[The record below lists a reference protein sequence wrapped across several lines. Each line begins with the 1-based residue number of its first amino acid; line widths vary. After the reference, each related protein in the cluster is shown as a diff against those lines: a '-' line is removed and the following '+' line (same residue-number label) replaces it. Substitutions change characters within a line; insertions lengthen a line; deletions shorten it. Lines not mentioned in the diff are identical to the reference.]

1 MSGSGIWI
9 WIPNAD
15 PDSGS
20 RPKLNTD
27 LTGSGSKTLLAMQVM
42 FTNLGIKIPGI
53 QDQNIAMIFSDN
65 NKINETMLQDIHS
78 LNKQNMNSVQNIIS
92 GDCLTKES
100 REELKGGLT

>member
-1 MSGSGIWI
+1 MSGSGSWI

-15 PDSGS
+15 LDSGS

-53 QDQNIAMIFSDN
+53 HFQDQNIAMLCSDN

-78 LNKQNMNSVQNIIS
+78 LNKQNMNSAQNIIS
-92 GDCLTKES
+92 GDCPTKES
-100 REELKGGLT
+100 QEELKG